1 MLQKQVQW
9 RAAPPIWFVNVGSV
23 SMQETADG
31 GSIVQ
36 SNKMERS
43 LLLSTTGTIDE
54 FGTEGKEG
62 V

>member
-1 MLQKQVQW
+1 
-9 RAAPPIWFVNVGSV
+9 
-23 SMQETADG
+23 MQETADG

-36 SNKMERS
+36 SNKMKRS

-54 FGTEGKEG
+54 FGTEGEEG